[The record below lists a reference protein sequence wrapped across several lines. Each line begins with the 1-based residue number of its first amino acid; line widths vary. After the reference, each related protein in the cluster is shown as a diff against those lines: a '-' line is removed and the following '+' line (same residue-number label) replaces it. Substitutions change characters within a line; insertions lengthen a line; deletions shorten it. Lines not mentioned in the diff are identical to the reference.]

1 MAADTGERRR
11 VDDLISFAQ
20 DLVGML
26 RASNDSDANA
36 QTGAGAR
43 MLLSACRSDSDD
55 LELQM
60 RGPAHSC
67 PAGKY
72 FRSVSCR
79 VVHMC
84 VCTS

>member
-1 MAADTGERRR
+1 MAVDTGERLA
-11 VDDLISFAQ
+11 VDEVLSFAQ
-20 DLVGML
+20 DLVGVL
-26 RASNDSDANA
+26 RASNDRDANA

-60 RGPAHSC
+60 RGPVLSY
-67 PAGKY
+67 PAGNY

-79 VVHMC
+79 VVHMR
-84 VCTS
+84 VCSS